1 MLATLLA
8 AIRAD
13 VDRQIGWAKHE
24 VTRQTR
30 HGVLIGA
37 LAAAAALAVLGAII
51 VGLIALYTW
60 LAPRHGPFAAYGM
73 VGGGLLLTGLVL
85 FALSML
91 WRRPGSHR
99 GRPCGSPSRQLS
111 WGCRDNAAIS
121 KLPRSAEGRAA
132 FAITTI
138 APGRR
143 CSACLRWPRW
153 RGWSSVA
160 GCSDWSR
167 DT

>member
-24 VTRQTR
+24 VARQTR

-37 LAAAAALAVLGAII
+37 LAAAAALAVLGAIV

-91 WRRPGSHR
+91 WRRPRLAS
-99 GRPCGSPSRQLS
+99 RPALRIAQP
-111 WGCRDNAAIS
+111 
-121 KLPRSAEGRAA
+121 AA
-132 FAITTI
+132 FLGMPGQRGYLKAAAVGGGTSGIRHRHHRSRSTLLGLL
-138 APGRR
+138 ALAAVAGLVVGRR
-143 CSACLRWPRW
+143 L
-153 RGWSSVA
+153 
-160 GCSDWSR
+160 
-167 DT
+167 

>member
-24 VTRQTR
+24 VARQTR

-37 LAAAAALAVLGAII
+37 LAGVAALAALGAIV

-73 VGGGLLLTGLVL
+73 VGGGLLLTALVL
-85 FALSML
+85 FALTLL
-91 WRRPGSHR
+91 WRRPRIASRPALRIARPTAFLGMPGQRGYLKAVAVGGGTNGIHHR
-99 GRPCGSPSRQLS
+99 SRSTML
-111 WGCRDNAAIS
+111 GLLALAAVAG
-121 KLPRSAEGRAA
+121 LVV
-132 FAITTI
+132 
-138 APGRR
+138 GRR
-143 CSACLRWPRW
+143 L
-153 RGWSSVA
+153 
-160 GCSDWSR
+160 
-167 DT
+167 